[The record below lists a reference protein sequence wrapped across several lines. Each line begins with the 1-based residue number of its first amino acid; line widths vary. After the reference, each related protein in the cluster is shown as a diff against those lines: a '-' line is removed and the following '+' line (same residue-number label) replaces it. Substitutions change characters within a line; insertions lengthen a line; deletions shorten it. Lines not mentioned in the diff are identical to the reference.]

1 MEKFNLNFSGGENVI
16 KTICWFMSL
25 LSWLLL
31 IATGWAS
38 LNWLSYKVKDAGP
51 KMGIIWTIYKYQ
63 FFKQSDGKLYVY
75 DYYHDNADGFDPFDY
90 KPFQMQASLIY
101 IVFILTL
108 IIVVIGFCLYM
119 VKTICKK
126 DDAVYY
132 GMMGQWSKFHFF
144 PLLCVSALFIIGE
157 TYDGLFQKIFDVY
170 LPKIDYKDRW
180 KSMVISAFVFTI
192 IGLASLI
199 FIYIMTDLNTDW
211 YIILTLKKGTY
222 SCLIVLLWY
231 NFCYLIFQLRCVH
244 ADKDYPFINNKFK
257 LQDWAKGCGIAF
269 SIIFG
274 VGSLTFAF
282 IFKDLV
288 VAGMNCLIYVGLTTF
303 YFKLRK
309 EVRKNKYA
317 NKNGDGSVDI
327 IMMVLS
333 IVLIAFLIL
342 TKREECLKS

>member
-1 MEKFNLNFSGGENVI
+1 MEKFNLNFSGGDNVI
-16 KTICWFMSL
+16 KSICWIMSV

-38 LNWLSYKVKDAGP
+38 LNWLSYDIEDDLKS
-51 KMGIIWTIYKYQ
+51 GIIWTIYKYK
-63 FFKQSDGKLYVY
+63 FIKIRGKLQIQNFNY
-75 DYYHDNADGFDPFDY
+75 FDLRYDY
-90 KPFQMQASLIY
+90 KPFQMQAALIY

-108 IIVVIGFCLYM
+108 IITVVGFCIYM
-119 VKTICKK
+119 VKSTCKK
-126 DDAVYY
+126 DDAVYN

-157 TYDGLFQKIFDVY
+157 TYDDYIDKIVERKYEKAFDQ
-170 LPKIDYKDRW
+170 W
-180 KSMVISAFVFTI
+180 KAMVISAFIFTI

-211 YIILTLKKGTY
+211 YVLLTLKKGTY
-222 SCLIVLLWY
+222 SCFITLLWY
-231 NFCYLIFQLRCVH
+231 YFCYLIYQLRVVNYFDYMKEH
-244 ADKDYPFINNKFK
+244 PTSNKDFK
-257 LQDWAKGCGIAF
+257 LGDWAKGCGIAF

-274 VGSLTFAF
+274 IGSLVFAF

-288 VAGMNCLIYVGLTTF
+288 VAGMNCLIYVGLITY

-309 EVRKNKYA
+309 EIRKDKPA
-317 NKNGDGSVDI
+317 NKNGDGAVDI
-327 IMMVLS
+327 IMMVFS
-333 IVLIAFLIL
+333 IALIAFLIL

>member
-1 MEKFNLNFSGGENVI
+1 MEKLNLNFSGGDNII
-16 KTICWFMSL
+16 KSICWIMSF

-31 IATGWAS
+31 IASGWAS
-38 LNWLSYKVKDAGP
+38 LKWLSYNSEDDP
-51 KMGIIWTIYKYQ
+51 KLGLIWTIYKLE
-63 FFKQSDGKLYVY
+63 FRKDLDGKLHTSNPFLD
-75 DYYHDNADGFDPFDY
+75 DYNTEYM
-90 KPFQMQASLIY
+90 PFQMQAALIY

-108 IIVVIGFCLYM
+108 IIVVAGFCIYM
-119 VKTICKK
+119 FKSCSCFKK
-126 DDAVYY
+126 DDAVYN

-157 TYDGLFQKIFDVY
+157 TYDDYIDKKDKEDEAFDQ
-170 LPKIDYKDRW
+170 W
-180 KSMVISAFVFTI
+180 KAMVISAFVFTI

-211 YIILTLKKGTY
+211 YILLTLKKGTY

-231 NFCYLIFQLRCVH
+231 YFGYLIFELRLVH
-244 ADKDYPFINNKFK
+244 SIDYYNSDPDEPKDFHI
-257 LQDWAKGCGIAF
+257 LDWAKGCGIAF

-274 VGSLTFAF
+274 IGSLVFAF

-303 YFKLRK
+303 YFKLTKKTR
-309 EVRKNKYA
+309 ESKNA
-317 NKNGDGSVDI
+317 NKNGDGAVDI

-333 IVLIAFLIL
+333 VALIAFLIL

>member
-1 MEKFNLNFSGGENVI
+1 MEKLNLNFSGGENII
-16 KTICWFMSL
+16 KSICWIMSV

-38 LNWLSYKVKDAGP
+38 LKWLSYNLEDDLKNGF
-51 KMGIIWTIYKYQ
+51 IWTI
-63 FFKQSDGKLYVY
+63 FKLEFKKEPDGKLYTKNPFIGNFAPTS
-75 DYYHDNADGFDPFDY
+75 DFDY
-90 KPFQMQASLIY
+90 MPFQMQAALIY

-108 IIVVIGFCLYM
+108 IIIVAGFCIYM
-119 VKTICKK
+119 FKSCSCFKK
-126 DDAVYY
+126 DDAVYD

-157 TYDGLFQKIFDVY
+157 TYDDLLDKAQERKIEEY
-170 LPKIDYKDRW
+170 IDQLKA
-180 KSMVISAFVFTI
+180 MVISAFVFTI

-211 YIILTLKKGTY
+211 YILLTLKKGTY

-231 NFCYLIFQLRCVH
+231 NFCYLIYELRYVH
-244 ADKDYPFINNKFK
+244 FMDWLMSDPDEFKDFH
-257 LQDWAKGCGIAF
+257 LLDWTKGCGIAF

-274 VGSLTFAF
+274 IGSLVFAF

-309 EVRKNKYA
+309 EIRKDKPA
-317 NKNGDGSVDI
+317 NKNGDGAVDI
-327 IMMVLS
+327 IMIDGS
-333 IVLIAFLIL
+333 QW
-342 TKREECLKS
+342 S

>member
-1 MEKFNLNFSGGENVI
+1 MEKLNLNFSGGENTI
-16 KTICWFMSL
+16 KSICWIASV

-38 LNWLSYKVKDAGP
+38 LKWLSYDKKEDQ
-51 KMGIIWTIYKYQ
+51 KIGIIWTIFKYE
-63 FFKQSDGKLYVY
+63 FWKVHGDKL
-75 DYYHDNADGFDPFDY
+75 ALEGFDSDNGLY
-90 KPFQMQASLIY
+90 APFQMQAALIY

-108 IIVVIGFCLYM
+108 IVIVIGFCIYI
-119 VKTICKK
+119 VKSTCKK
-126 DDAVYY
+126 DDAVYN

-157 TYDGLFQKIFDVY
+157 TSDDLYEYDDPKDAFEQKKAMIISGFIF
-170 LPKIDYKDRW
+170 
-180 KSMVISAFVFTI
+180 AI

-211 YIILTLKKGTY
+211 YILLTLKKGTY

-231 NFCYLIFQLRCVH
+231 YFCYLIFQLRVLDRDDYLMDDNH
-244 ADKDYPFINNKFK
+244 DNKDFK
-257 LQDWAKGCGIAF
+257 MWDWAKGCGLAF

-274 VGSLTFAF
+274 IGSLAFAF

-288 VAGMNCLIYVGLTTF
+288 VSGMNCLIYIGLITF
-303 YFKLRK
+303 YFKLEK
-309 EVRKNKYA
+309 EIRKNKYA
-317 NKNGDGSVDI
+317 NKNADGAIDI

-333 IVLIAFLIL
+333 IVLIVFLIL

>member
-1 MEKFNLNFSGGENVI
+1 MEKFNLNFSGGDNVI
-16 KTICWFMSL
+16 KSICWIMSV

-38 LNWLSYKVKDAGP
+38 LNWLSYNKTDDQRR
-51 KMGIIWTIYKYQ
+51 GIIWTIIKYE
-63 FFKQSDGKLYVY
+63 FTKANDGKLNGAYM
-75 DYYHDNADGFDPFDY
+75 PI
-90 KPFQMQASLIY
+90 QMQAALIY

-108 IIVVIGFCLYM
+108 IIIVAGFCFYM
-119 VKTICKK
+119 KK
-126 DDAVYY
+126 DDAVYN

-157 TYDGLFQKIFDVY
+157 TYDDLFKKTFGVY
-170 LPKIDYKDRW
+170 HKKLDYDDRW
-180 KSMVISAFVFTI
+180 KSMVIAAFIFTI

-211 YIILTLKKGTY
+211 YILLTLKKGTY

-231 NFCYLIFQLRCVH
+231 YFCYLIYQLRQVH
-244 ADKDYPFINNKFK
+244 YNDTDDPKKQADLK
-257 LQDWAKGCGIAF
+257 LPDWSKGCGIAF

-274 VGSLTFAF
+274 IGSLVFAF

-309 EVRKNKYA
+309 EIRENKYA

-327 IMMVLS
+327 IMMVFS
-333 IVLIAFLIL
+333 IALIAFLIL

>member
-1 MEKFNLNFSGGENVI
+1 MEKFNLNFSGGDNVI
-16 KTICWFMSL
+16 KSICWIMSV

-38 LNWLSYKVKDAGP
+38 LNWLSYNFTDDRKL
-51 KMGIIWTIYKYQ
+51 GIIWTI
-63 FFKQSDGKLYVY
+63 FKHEFTKANDGKL
-75 DYYHDNADGFDPFDY
+75 DGYYE
-90 KPFQMQASLIY
+90 PFQMQAALIY

-108 IIVVIGFCLYM
+108 IIIVAGFCFYM
-119 VKTICKK
+119 VKSTCKK
-126 DDAVYY
+126 DDAVYN

-157 TYDGLFQKIFDVY
+157 TYDDLYQKVGRFDRR
-170 LPKIDYKDRW
+170 KDDYYDRW
-180 KSMVISAFVFTI
+180 KSMVIAAFVFTI

-211 YIILTLKKGTY
+211 YILLTLKKGTY
-222 SCLIVLLWY
+222 SCFITLLWY
-231 NFCYLIFQLRCVH
+231 YFCYLIYQLRDVH
-244 ADKDYPFINNKFK
+244 EKDYIKDHPLSNKDFK
-257 LQDWAKGCGIAF
+257 MKDWAKGCGIAF

-274 VGSLTFAF
+274 IGSLVFAF

-309 EVRKNKYA
+309 EIRKDKPA
-317 NKNGDGSVDI
+317 NKNGDGAVDI
-327 IMMVLS
+327 IMMVFS
-333 IVLIAFLIL
+333 IALIAFLIL